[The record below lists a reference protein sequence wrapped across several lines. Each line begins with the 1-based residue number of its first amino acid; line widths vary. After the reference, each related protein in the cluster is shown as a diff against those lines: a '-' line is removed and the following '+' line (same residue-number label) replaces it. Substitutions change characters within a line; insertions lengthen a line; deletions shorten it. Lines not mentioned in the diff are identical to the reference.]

1 MSRKAIAAFSFLLL
15 PLISGPA
22 SADEPG
28 VTIIYPPA
36 REVVA
41 AERTVPAK
49 VIKQTVAVTIV
60 TVTRPVVS
68 QPCGW
73 ERWGGDHSWTG
84 WGLRGG
90 SRTYSGPRYPF

>member
-1 MSRKAIAAFSFLLL
+1 MSRKAIAAFWLFLL
-15 PLISGPA
+15 PAISAPV

-41 AERTVPAK
+41 AEQAVPAK

-60 TVTRPVVS
+60 TVARPVVS
-68 QPCGW
+68 QPFGW
-73 ERWGGDHSWTG
+73 ERWGGDHTWTG